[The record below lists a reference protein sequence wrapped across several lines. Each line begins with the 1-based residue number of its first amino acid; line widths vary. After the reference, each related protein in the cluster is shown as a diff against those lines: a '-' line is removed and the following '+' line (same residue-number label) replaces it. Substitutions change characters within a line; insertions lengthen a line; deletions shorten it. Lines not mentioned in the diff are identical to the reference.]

1 MDDEIIEQVLEF
13 NIKVMTNKG
22 VEKEI
27 CYSDIKQHI
36 SSSISQFKD
45 SSDGIIELEFKLKC
59 LGYSIS
65 ILDTETTDRNVKI
78 DHNYYV
84 LKIQY
89 NDETLYLTEE
99 YKFDPDIHEALK
111 AKNLMTARYIQINLL
126 QKYKIEL
133 EIVPLKI
140 TSEWE

>member
-1 MDDEIIEQVLEF
+1 MDDEVIEQVLEF

-27 CYSDIKQHI
+27 CYSDIKHHI

-45 SSDGIIELEFKLKC
+45 SSDGITELEFKLKC

-78 DHNYYV
+78 DHSCY
-84 LKIQY
+84 
-89 NDETLYLTEE
+89 E
-99 YKFDPDIHEALK
+99 
-111 AKNLMTARYIQINLL
+111 
-126 QKYKIEL
+126 
-133 EIVPLKI
+133 
-140 TSEWE
+140 

>member
-1 MDDEIIEQVLEF
+1 MDDEVIEQVLEF

-36 SSSISQFKD
+36 SS
-45 SSDGIIELEFKLKC
+45 
-59 LGYSIS
+59 SIS

-89 NDETLYLTEE
+89 NDETLYLTEQ

-140 TSEWE
+140 TYEWE